1 MKAYRTFLTIKDPRQ
16 VVLSNVPFR
25 SGQQVEIVIL
35 AADENN
41 ADRVSELKNLLK
53 ATQSLSQVQALSDDD
68 IRREVEAYRSGQ

>member
-53 ATQSLSQVQALSDDD
+53 ATQSLSQVKDLSEDD

>member
-53 ATQSLSQVQALSDDD
+53 ATQSLSQVQALSEDD